1 MRYSKQRELVLRTVE
16 QLCDHPTAEEIF
28 DKAAPECPG
37 LSLGTVYRNLN
48 SLVEAGM
55 VRRVSIPGRADR
67 FDHTLCWHSHLYC
80 TACGGVVDADVDE
93 KQVMRLVRRQKDV
106 VVQDCAVVLFGL
118 CEACAKKDGFY
129 WNTLTLNTTK
139 RLRSWCVRLTTPRR
153 WPLYT
158 AMAVSRTSTMASAS
172 RACWWISATAC
183 AISPRMQTS
192 SSSTPAPCVSTPSS
206 ACSAMWVH

>member
-1 MRYSKQRELVLRTVE
+1 MRYSKQRELVLHTVE

-80 TACGGVVDADVDE
+80 TACGGVVRDTAYGADI
-93 KQVMRLVRRQKDV
+93 
-106 VVQDCAVVLFGL
+106 
-118 CEACAKKDGFY
+118 
-129 WNTLTLNTTK
+129 
-139 RLRSWCVRLTTPRR
+139 RLRAAFPAGGAEQFVPRLTELSAGGLAMEAAGEEFLPGPRE
-153 WPLYT
+153 
-158 AMAVSRTSTMASAS
+158 SANG
-172 RACWWISATAC
+172 T
-183 AISPRMQTS
+183 
-192 SSSTPAPCVSTPSS
+192 
-206 ACSAMWVH
+206 